1 MNMRTFS
8 VVVISFLV
16 VLFTTVASSSAEDTK
31 SRMKKR
37 LPIIIELKAKG
48 IVGEDNRGY
57 LQFVGTKR
65 EKEDVVTAENNDR
78 KSVYSAIAKKQ
89 GATVDFVGKR
99 RAKQITE
106 KAKKGE
112 FLQDESGKWYKKK

>member
-1 MNMRTFS
+1 MNIRTFS

-99 RAKQITE
+99 RARQITE

>member
-1 MNMRTFS
+1 MNIRTFS
-8 VVVISFLV
+8 LVVISILV
-16 VLFTTVASSSAEDTK
+16 VLCTTVTSSSAEDTK
-31 SRMKKR
+31 SRMKER
-37 LPIIIELKAKG
+37 LPIIIELKEKG

-99 RAKQITE
+99 RAKQIAE
-106 KAKKGE
+106 RAKKGE

>member
-1 MNMRTFS
+1 MNIRTFS
-8 VVVISFLV
+8 VVVISLLV

-37 LPIIIELKAKG
+37 LPIIIELKSKG
-48 IVGEDNRGY
+48 IVGEDTRGY

-78 KSVYSAIAKKQ
+78 KSVYSAIAEKQ

-99 RAKQITE
+99 RAKQIVE

-112 FLQDESGKWYKKK
+112 FLQDENGKWYKKK

>member
-1 MNMRTFS
+1 MNIRTFS
-8 VVVISFLV
+8 LIIISLLLV
-16 VLFTTVASSSAEDTK
+16 LCTTVTSSSAEDTK
-31 SRMKKR
+31 SKMKKR
-37 LPIIIELKAKG
+37 LPIITELKSKG

-65 EKEDVVTAENNDR
+65 EKEGVVTAENNDR

-99 RAKQITE
+99 RAKQIAGR
-106 KAKKGE
+106 AKKGE

>member
-1 MNMRTFS
+1 MNIRTFS
-8 VVVISFLV
+8 VVVISLLV

-37 LPIIIELKAKG
+37 LPIIIELKSKG
-48 IVGEDNRGY
+48 IVGEDTRGY

-78 KSVYSAIAKKQ
+78 KSVYSAIAEKQ

-99 RAKQITE
+99 RAKQIVE

-112 FLQDESGKWYKKK
+112 FLQDESGKWYKKQ

>member
-1 MNMRTFS
+1 MNIRTFS
-8 VVVISFLV
+8 VVVISLLLV
-16 VLFTTVASSSAEDTK
+16 LCTTVTSSSAEDTK

-48 IVGEDNRGY
+48 TVGEDNRGY

-99 RAKQITE
+99 RAKQIAE
-106 KAKKGE
+106 RAKKGE
-112 FLQDESGKWYKKK
+112 FLQDENGKWYKKK

>member
-1 MNMRTFS
+1 MNIRTFS

-78 KSVYSAIAKKQ
+78 KSVYSAIAEKQ

-99 RAKQITE
+99 RAKQIVE

-112 FLQDESGKWYKKK
+112 FLQDESGKWYKKQ

>member
-1 MNMRTFS
+1 MNIRTFS
-8 VVVISFLV
+8 LIIISLLLV
-16 VLFTTVASSSAEDTK
+16 LCTTVTSSSAEDTK

-37 LPIIIELKAKG
+37 LPIITELKSKG

-65 EKEDVVTAENNDR
+65 DKDDVVAAENNDR

-99 RAKQITE
+99 RAKQIAGR
-106 KAKKGE
+106 AKKGE

>member
-1 MNMRTFS
+1 MNIRTFS

-57 LQFVGTKR
+57 LQFVGAER

-99 RAKQITE
+99 RVKQIVE

>member
-99 RAKQITE
+99 RARQITE

>member
-1 MNMRTFS
+1 MNIRTFS
-8 VVVISFLV
+8 VVVISLLV

-99 RAKQITE
+99 RARQITE